1 MGYLYLSIV
10 HMTYGNFIGLE
21 IISNNVHIYLAYLQ
35 MIKLLVLLLVLD
47 AQVFKQLS
55 RLTKVQVES
64 LSTNAQ
70 KFTTTEFSERLLN
83 SFKGP
88 DCLTNFRLIGRKV
101 QHAYARPVPFNCNDF
116 SLYSYTYRISF
127 NNVLPWKVSPFFT
140 K

>member
-1 MGYLYLSIV
+1 MSIV

-88 DCLTNFRLIGRKV
+88 NCLTNFRLIGRKV

-116 SLYSYTYRISF
+116 LLYSYTYHISF
-127 NNVLPWKVSPFFT
+127 INVLP
-140 K
+140 

>member
-1 MGYLYLSIV
+1 MY
-10 HMTYGNFIGLE
+10 
-21 IISNNVHIYLAYLQ
+21 IYAYLQ
-35 MIKLLVLLLVLD
+35 IIKLLVLLLVLD

-70 KFTTTEFSERLLN
+70 KFTTTDFSEKLLN

-88 DCLTNFRLIGRKV
+88 NCLTNFRLIGRKV

-116 SLYSYTYRISF
+116 SLYLLLYILICSRTCFKLVVYSQICSEQLMWSQRR
-127 NNVLPWKVSPFFT
+127 KRR
-140 K
+140 KK

>member
-1 MGYLYLSIV
+1 
-10 HMTYGNFIGLE
+10 
-21 IISNNVHIYLAYLQ
+21 

-70 KFTTTEFSERLLN
+70 KFTTTDFSERLLN

-88 DCLTNFRLIGRKV
+88 NCLTNFRLIGRKV

-116 SLYSYTYRISF
+116 SLYSYIYLF
-127 NNVLPWKVSPFFT
+127 AKHVLNLLYIRRYVRGN
-140 K
+140 

>member
-1 MGYLYLSIV
+1 
-10 HMTYGNFIGLE
+10 
-21 IISNNVHIYLAYLQ
+21 

-70 KFTTTEFSERLLN
+70 KFTTSDFSERLLN

-88 DCLTNFRLIGRKV
+88 NCLTNFRLIGRKV

-116 SLYSYTYRISF
+116 SLYLFVRETCFKLVVYS
-127 NNVLPWKVSPFFT
+127 
-140 K
+140 